1 MNLSSLDRRRS
12 DATHSKPWIFSS
24 LLSCPTNDDN
34 DFRSYDDTNNSD
46 SDKVTSG
53 KTPSNSLFPITRMTF
68 TPFIPSPTCA
78 EIIPGLWV
86 GDLLSVSTDEIAT
99 SSSDSGRKKVVTV
112 ITILFEQYYID
123 LAKDYFE
130 LQHRQ
135 RKEILDG
142 EDDVNDSLIRSRMN
156 TTFIKHVVFTLE
168 DKFDADL
175 LSMLPSALAAIDEAL
190 GVNVNQLSSSP
201 VDITTSSD
209 VENLGNQSKITS
221 IGEDDDGDNS
231 PERICLVHCFKGMSR
246 SVSVIIAYLL
256 SRHSYR
262 FKSFEEAL
270 QHVRNVRPI
279 ACPNVGFAL
288 SLRQFQKTIIER

>member
-1 MNLSSLDRRRS
+1 M
-12 DATHSKPWIFSS
+12 T
-24 LLSCPTNDDN
+24 
-34 DFRSYDDTNNSD
+34 FRS
-46 SDKVTSG
+46 
-53 KTPSNSLFPITRMTF
+53 
-68 TPFIPSPTCA
+68 FIQPPTCA

-86 GDLLSVSTDEIAT
+86 GDLSSVSTDEIAT
-99 SSSDSGRKKVVTV
+99 SSSKSLPSPSSDSGRKKVVTV

-135 RKEILDG
+135 MKDALDEG
-142 EDDVNDSLIRSRMN
+142 DASNERLHRCRMN
-156 TTFIKHVVFTLE
+156 TTYIKHVVFTLE

-175 LSMLPSALAAIDEAL
+175 LSMLPSALEAIDEAL
-190 GVNVNQLSSSP
+190 GVDTNNASSP
-201 VDITTSSD
+201 ITPSD
-209 VENLGNQSKITS
+209 NESLGTETTIKP
-221 IGEDDDGDNS
+221 IGDDDDNDS

-256 SRHSYR
+256 SRHPQR

-270 QHVRNVRPI
+270 RHVRNERPI

-288 SLRQFQKTIIER
+288 ALRQFQKSITPTTDQSGIVDNDLEN